1 MLAAAET
8 TAASDMGC
16 KRRRSPAMAEEKPG
30 CEAAEESRGGAAGE
44 EGCTAREE
52 GWTAGAAEEEDVCGG
67 CSIEEGRLCC
77 RGRCRGKCMLAVVGR
92 LPAVRK
98 VG

>member
-8 TAASDMGC
+8 TTASNMGC

-30 CEAAEESRGGAAGE
+30 CEAAKESRGGAAGE
-44 EGCTAREE
+44 EGCTAEEE
-52 GWTAGAAEEEDVCGG
+52 GWTAGAVEEEDVCGG
-67 CSIEEGRLCC
+67 CSIEKGRMCC
-77 RGRCRGKCMLAVVGR
+77 RGRRCMLAVVGR
-92 LPAVRK
+92 LLAVRK